1 MALYYDLTRRTIV
14 RATELEYL
22 RYFFEEADFG
32 PAHEDVVYIIS
43 SNFKEETGKDL
54 PEGYG
59 DEEE

>member
-1 MALYYDLTRRTIV
+1 M